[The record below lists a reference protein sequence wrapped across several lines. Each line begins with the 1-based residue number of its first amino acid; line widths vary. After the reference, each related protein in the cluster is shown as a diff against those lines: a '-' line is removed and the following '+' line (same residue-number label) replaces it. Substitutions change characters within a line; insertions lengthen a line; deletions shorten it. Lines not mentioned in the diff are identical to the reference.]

1 MLGVICEVQD
11 QVVGVN
17 WEVQG
22 RMGRA
27 ICTNKAPNGIR
38 IRESRLQTRILDRN
52 RNLQHEFAN
61 SGSNWDSDLRV
72 WAADLKSHPRPKS
85 AASIRRF
92 WPRWDSNS
100 PVQAADWRSHLGPKS
115 AASIRRFWFQLGL
128 QFASA
133 GCRLKVLSGTEIC
146 SLK

>member
-27 ICTNKAPNGIR
+27 ICTKKAPNGIR

-92 WPRWDSNS
+92 W
-100 PVQAADWRSHLGPKS
+100 L
-115 AASIRRFWFQLGL
+115 QLGL
-128 QFASA
+128 EFASP
-133 GCRLKVLSGTEIC
+133 GCRLEVSSETEIC
-146 SLK
+146 SLSSQILAPIWTWISEPGLQI

>member
-1 MLGVICEVQD
+1 MGVICEVQD

-27 ICTNKAPNGIR
+27 ICTKKAPDGIR

-92 WPRWDSNS
+92 W
-100 PVQAADWRSHLGPKS
+100 L
-115 AASIRRFWFQLGL
+115 QLGL
-128 QFASA
+128 EFASP
-133 GCRLKVLSGTEIC
+133 GCRLEVSSETEIC
-146 SLK
+146 SLSSQILAPIGTWISEPGLQI

>member
-1 MLGVICEVQD
+1 MRGSGPGGGSKLGGSGPD
-11 QVVGVN
+11 GT
-17 WEVQG
+17 
-22 RMGRA
+22 RDLHK
-27 ICTNKAPNGIR
+27 KAPNGIR

-92 WPRWDSNS
+92 W
-100 PVQAADWRSHLGPKS
+100 L
-115 AASIRRFWFQLGL
+115 QLGL
-128 QFASA
+128 EFASP
-133 GCRLKVLSGTEIC
+133 GCRLEVSSETEIC
-146 SLK
+146 SLSSQILSPIRTRVRQSWLEMRTLI